1 MANIDL
7 GKVGLTHGGNW
18 NSQASYERL
27 TFVLNPSDGCGY
39 IALRDNIDVTP
50 GSDPTTWGKATESG
64 KSIYELCV
72 QHGTFAG
79 TEDEF
84 VSQYVAAVAAAEDA
98 AIAANSAAANAE
110 AAEAKI
116 GQAEAARS
124 EAEAARDAA
133 EQERSTAETSR
144 ENAEDAREIQETARQ
159 AASATAIQE
168 CNAAKQLAD
177 AAAELAKAAAELAD
191 TKAGLAAEKAALAAE
206 KAAEAAA
213 AAANLV
219 DPLLVLAEH
228 IASIEE
234 NIDVL
239 QKNQAVF
246 GQLTG
251 ETIDVKNIPLIC
263 GSPLVIVQSG
273 APSVAPDFAGQ
284 LLVDTAGA
292 KAYIAF
298 GYTSVSN
305 WKALN

>member
-18 NSQASYERL
+18 NSQTSYEHL
-27 TFVLNPSDGCGY
+27 TFVLNTSDGCGY
-39 IALRDNIDVTP
+39 IALRDNINVAP

-72 QHGTFAG
+72 QHGTFSG

-84 VSQYVAAVAAAEDA
+84 VAQYVAAVAAAKDA

-110 AAEAKI
+110 AAEATI
-116 GQAEAARS
+116 GQAEAARA

-144 ENAEDAREIQETARQ
+144 ENAEGTRESQETARQ
-159 AASATAIQE
+159 TATTIAIQE
-168 CNAAKQLAD
+168 CNTARQLAD

-191 TKAGLAAEKAALAAE
+191 TKASLAAEKAALAAE

-228 IASIEE
+228 IVSIEE

-239 QKNQAVF
+239 QKTQAIF

-263 GSPLVIVQSG
+263 GNPLVIVQSG
-273 APSVAPDFAGQ
+273 APSIAPDFIGQ
-284 LLVDTAGA
+284 LLIDIAGA

-298 GYTSVSN
+298 GYTNVSN

>member
-18 NSQASYERL
+18 NSQTSYEHL

-39 IALRDNIDVTP
+39 IALRDNINVAP

-84 VSQYVAAVAAAEDA
+84 VAQYVAAVAAAKDA
-98 AIAANSAAANAE
+98 AMAANSAAANAE
-110 AAEAKI
+110 AAEATI
-116 GQAEAARS
+116 GQAEAARA

-133 EQERSTAETSR
+133 EQERSTAETNR
-144 ENAEDAREIQETARQ
+144 ENAEGTRESQETTRQ
-159 AASATAIQE
+159 TATTIAIQE
-168 CNAAKQLAD
+168 CNAARQLAD

-191 TKAGLAAEKAALAAE
+191 TKASLAAEKAALAAGN
-206 KAAEAAA
+206 AAEAAA

-234 NIDVL
+234 NIEVL
-239 QKNQAVF
+239 QKTQAIF

-263 GSPLVIVQSG
+263 GDPLIIIQNG
-273 APSVAPDFAGQ
+273 APSIAPDFIGQ
-284 LLVDTAGA
+284 LLIDTAGA

-298 GYTSVSN
+298 GYTNVSN

>member
-18 NSQASYERL
+18 NSQTSYERL

-39 IALRDNIDVTP
+39 IALRDNINVAP

-72 QHGTFAG
+72 QHGAFAG

-84 VSQYVAAVAAAEDA
+84 VDQYVAAVAAAKDA
-98 AIAANSAAANAE
+98 AIAANSAAANVE
-110 AAEAKI
+110 AAEATI
-116 GQAEAARS
+116 GQAEAARA

-133 EQERSTAETSR
+133 EQERSAAETSR
-144 ENAEDAREIQETARQ
+144 ENAEDTRENQETARQ
-159 AASATAIQE
+159 AASAAAIQE

-177 AAAELAKAAAELAD
+177 AAAELANAAAELAD
-191 TKAGLAAEKAALAAE
+191 TKAGLAAE

-228 IASIEE
+228 ITSIEE

-239 QKNQAVF
+239 QKTQAIF
-246 GQLTG
+246 GKLTG

-263 GSPLVIVQSG
+263 GNPLVVIQSG
-273 APSVAPDFAGQ
+273 APSIAPDFIGQ
-284 LLVDTAGA
+284 LLIDTAGA

-298 GYTSVSN
+298 GYTNVSN

>member
-18 NSQASYERL
+18 NSQTSYERL
-27 TFVLNPSDGCGY
+27 TFVLNSSDGCGY
-39 IALRDNIDVTP
+39 ISLRDNINVAP
-50 GSDPTTWGKATESG
+50 GSDPATWGKATESG
-64 KSIYELCV
+64 KSIYGLCV

-84 VSQYVAAVAAAEDA
+84 VAQYVAAVAAAKDA
-98 AIAANSAAANAE
+98 AMAANSAAANVE
-110 AAEAKI
+110 AAEAAI
-116 GQAEAARS
+116 GQAEAARA

-144 ENAEDAREIQETARQ
+144 ENAEDTRENQETARQ
-159 AASATAIQE
+159 TATTIAIQE
-168 CNAAKQLAD
+168 CNAARQLAD

-191 TKAGLAAEKAALAAE
+191 TKASLAAEKAALAAE

-234 NIDVL
+234 NINVL
-239 QKNQAVF
+239 QKTQAIF

-263 GSPLVIVQSG
+263 GDPLIIIQNG
-273 APSVAPDFAGQ
+273 APSIAPDFIGQ
-284 LLVDTAGA
+284 LLIDTAGA

-298 GYTSVSN
+298 GYTNVSN

>member
-18 NSQASYERL
+18 SSQTSYERL
-27 TFVLNPSDGCGY
+27 TFVLNSSDGCGY
-39 IALRDNIDVTP
+39 IALRDNINVAP
-50 GSDPTTWGKATESG
+50 GSDPTTWGKATESS

-84 VSQYVAAVAAAEDA
+84 VAQYVAAVAAAKDA
-98 AIAANSAAANAE
+98 AIAANSAATNAE
-110 AAEAKI
+110 AAEATI
-116 GQAEAARS
+116 GQAEAARA

-144 ENAEDAREIQETARQ
+144 ENAEGTRESQETARQ
-159 AASATAIQE
+159 TATTIAIQE

-177 AAAELAKAAAELAD
+177 AAAELAKSAAELAD
-191 TKAGLAAEKAALAAE
+191 TKASLAAEKAAL
-206 KAAEAAA
+206 A

-234 NIDVL
+234 NIDDL
-239 QKNQAVF
+239 QKTQAIF

-263 GSPLVIVQSG
+263 GDPLIIIQNG
-273 APSVAPDFAGQ
+273 APSIAPDFIGQ
-284 LLVDTAGA
+284 LLIDTAGA

-298 GYTSVSN
+298 GYTNVGN

>member
-18 NSQASYERL
+18 NSQTSYERL
-27 TFVLNPSDGCGY
+27 TFVLNSSDGCGY
-39 IALRDNIDVTP
+39 ISLRDNINVTP
-50 GSDPTTWGKATESG
+50 GSDSTTWGKATESG
-64 KSIYELCV
+64 KSIYELCI

-84 VSQYVAAVAAAEDA
+84 VSQYVAAVAAAKDA

-116 GQAEAARS
+116 GQAEAARV

-144 ENAEDAREIQETARQ
+144 ENAEDTRESQETARQ
-159 AASATAIQE
+159 TASATAIQE

-177 AAAELAKAAAELAD
+177 AASELAKAAAELAD

-228 IASIEE
+228 IVSIEE

-239 QKNQAVF
+239 QKTQAVF

-251 ETIDVKNIPLIC
+251 ETVDVKNIPLIC
-263 GSPLVIVQSG
+263 GNPLIIIQNG
-273 APSVAPDFAGQ
+273 APSIAPDFIGQ
-284 LLVDTAGA
+284 LLIDIAGA

-298 GYTSVSN
+298 GYTSVSG

>member
-18 NSQASYERL
+18 NSQTSYERL

-39 IALRDNIDVTP
+39 IALRDNINVAP

-84 VSQYVAAVAAAEDA
+84 VSQYVAAVAAAKDA
-98 AIAANSAAANAE
+98 AMAANSAAANAE
-110 AAEAKI
+110 AAETTI
-116 GQAEAARS
+116 GQAEAARA

-133 EQERSTAETSR
+133 EQERSTAEANR
-144 ENAEDAREIQETARQ
+144 ENAEGTRENQETARQ
-159 AASATAIQE
+159 TATTIAIQE
-168 CNAAKQLAD
+168 CNAARQLAD

-191 TKAGLAAEKAALAAE
+191 TKASLAAEKAALAAE

-234 NIDVL
+234 NIDAL
-239 QKNQAVF
+239 QKTQAIF

-251 ETIDVKNIPLIC
+251 EAIDVKNIPLIC
-263 GSPLVIVQSG
+263 GDPLIIIQNG
-273 APSVAPDFAGQ
+273 APNIAPDFIGQ
-284 LLVDTAGA
+284 LLIDTACA

-298 GYTSVSN
+298 GYTNVSN